1 MYDSFAAPWIIAHQ
15 APLSKRFLRQ
25 EHWSGLPV
33 PFLGDLPDLGIEPP
47 ALALAGGFFT
57 TEPPGK
63 PALFPVHFPIL

>member
-1 MYDSFAAPWIIAHQ
+1 VYDSFAAPWIIAHQ

-47 ALALAGGFFT
+47 ALALAG
-57 TEPPGK
+57 
-63 PALFPVHFPIL
+63 